1 MVKHTLTHCLSVFDN
16 FVGLGLKNVRQPL
29 DLIAVSIQPAIT
41 CSKLTIETLEQ
52 GVKQVKNK
60 ELEQVNS

>member
-1 MVKHTLTHCLSVFDN
+1 MVKQTLTHCLSVFDN
-16 FVGLGLKNVRQPL
+16 FVGLGLKNVRQAL
-29 DLIAVSIQPAIT
+29 DLITVSIQPAIT
-41 CSKLTIETLEQ
+41 CSKLTIEPLEQ

>member
-1 MVKHTLTHCLSVFDN
+1 MVKHTLTHCFSVFDK
-16 FVGLGLKNVRQPL
+16 FVGLGLKIVRQPL

-41 CSKLTIETLEQ
+41 CSKLTIETSEQ

>member
-1 MVKHTLTHCLSVFDN
+1 MVKHTLTHCFSVFDN
-16 FVGLGLKNVRQPL
+16 FVGLGLKNVSQPL

-41 CSKLTIETLEQ
+41 CSKLTIETSEQ

>member
-1 MVKHTLTHCLSVFDN
+1 MVKHTLTHCLSVFDS

-29 DLIAVSIQPAIT
+29 DLITVSIQPAIT